1 MGVYAAVAEKLGGR
15 PERRPALTGAWLL
28 SGSMVAS
35 GLLTYAFHVLAARRL
50 GPHAYGQ
57 VAVLWAT
64 MFLGVVVFFRPLEQT
79 ASRTI
84 ADRLARGDE
93 ARTVLR
99 AVLVIA
105 AGVMAAMAV
114 GGALGWRRITDSL
127 FLGNNAMTLMLL
139 GGIALY
145 GLAYLVRGLVGGV
158 RWFGGYAAGLVG
170 DALFRLAAAAPLI
183 VIASQTV
190 ASAAVVAAAAGGVVV
205 PLCLARGRLREIF
218 ESRPGSPFR
227 LRAAVAFATPAGVIA
242 GADQLLVNGAPL
254 LVVVGGGTDASKA
267 AGVVFAATMLV
278 RVPVY
283 VFQGLAASLLP
294 NLTHMQARADAVR
307 LRRAVV
313 QTAAF
318 LLAGGGLIV
327 VAAAAAGPR
336 ATALLYGSDFE
347 AGRTQLALLGA
358 GVGCYLA
365 AATFSQALLA
375 VGTATRAAVAWATTA
390 GLFVALYAA
399 LPGSPL
405 TRISVAFSIAAFV
418 DLLALAGLLLRSG
431 GKR

>member
-1 MGVYAAVAEKLGGR
+1 
-15 PERRPALTGAWLL
+15 
-28 SGSMVAS
+28 MVGS

-57 VAVLWAT
+57 VGVLWAA

-99 AVLVIA
+99 AVGVIA
-105 AGVMAAMAV
+105 VAVLAAMAA
-114 GGALGWRRITDSL
+114 GGALGWRLITDSL
-127 FLGNNAMTLMLL
+127 FLGNDAMTAMLL

-158 RWFGGYAAGLVG
+158 RWFGGYSI
-170 DALFRLAAAAPLI
+170 ALMADSVVRLAAAAPLLF
-183 VIASQTV
+183 VASQSI
-190 ASAAVVAAAAGGVVV
+190 ASAAVVAAAAGSLVVLLFGGRRLQ
-205 PLCLARGRLREIF
+205 PIFAR
-218 ESRPGSPFR
+218 RPGAPFR
-227 LRAAVAFATPAGVIA
+227 LRTAVAFATPAGVIA

-254 LVVVGGGTDASKA
+254 LVVVGGGGEASKA
-267 AGVVFAATMLV
+267 AGIVFAATMLV

-294 NLTHMQARADAVR
+294 NLTHMQARDDAAR

-318 LLAGGGLIV
+318 LLGAGGIIV
-327 VAAAAAGPR
+327 IGAATIGPR
-336 ATALLYGSDFE
+336 VTSLLYGPGFE
-347 AGRTQLALLGA
+347 AGRVQLALLAA

-365 AATFSQALLA
+365 ASTFSQALLA
-375 VGTATRAAVAWATTA
+375 VGAATRAAAAWAATA

-399 LPGSPL
+399 LPGTPL
-405 TRISVAFSIAAFV
+405 TRVSVTFAAAAFV
-418 DLLALAGLLLRSG
+418 DLLLLAVLLLRSG
-431 GKR
+431 GRR